1 MMTMSKLRRE
11 NHPGLTDDQFAR
23 TDAMLDRFICQNID
37 WLCECA
43 AISQPQVNAMVD
55 TYEDFA
61 LRQAG
66 HNEPGAI
73 YFNRSSL
80 QQA

>member
-1 MMTMSKLRRE
+1 MSKLRHE
-11 NHPGLTDDQFAR
+11 DHPGLTYDQFAR
-23 TDAMLDRFICQNID
+23 TDALLDRFICQNID

-43 AISQPQVNAMVD
+43 AISQQQATAMVG

-66 HNEPGAI
+66 HNEPGPI
-73 YFNRSSL
+73 YFNRASL
-80 QQA
+80 QAA